1 MCSPTF
7 VEMETFYP
15 ASQEEWR
22 QWLKEHHDKKQSIW
36 LICYKMKSGK
46 PSISWSNAVDE
57 ALCFGWIDSTRKTVD
72 HETFIQFFTRRKPKS
87 VWSKINKE
95 KVRRL
100 IDEGLMAPA
109 GYESIERAKQ
119 NGSWETLDEVEDLTI
134 PADLEAGFQA
144 RPGSLDYFLSLS
156 KSVRKSILQW
166 LILAKRP
173 ETRQKRMS
181 EIAEL
186 AAEKRKPKQ
195 FG

>member
-1 MCSPTF
+1 
-7 VEMETFYP
+7 METFYP

-109 GYESIERAKQ
+109 GYESIERAKR

-173 ETRQKRMS
+173 ETRHKRMS